1 MRYSLHTFDRVL
13 RRHLNALD
21 KNSVSTGWKGYNRR
35 VIMPTKM
42 VITNLEKVVGSYYL
56 VQVLYSTRLA

>member
-1 MRYSLHTFDRVL
+1 
-13 RRHLNALD
+13 
-21 KNSVSTGWKGYNRR
+21 
-35 VIMPTKM
+35 MPTKM